1 MSGNAHQHVPGCHLR
16 TCCFPFKVTLEDKL
30 PFQLCLKQHQ
40 LGVCKT
46 RLCCSIMNLPPNL
59 PALRSEL
66 QGKMICQ
73 QSSLAMPPHSCHHPL
88 PSIAQCSCMS
98 SCCHPGDGDRDG
110 FPSAP
115 PGKSRCSAPPS
126 PLCRRQRGSSQ
137 GCAAP
142 RRAACLWALPQ
153 PSWLPRG
160 GTLLTCLPFLLV
172 FYKPWLLHVIRT
184 STSCP
189 LPCAERDSSTMGHDL
204 ERGLWAHLPPSHSAN
219 TSAGESRSSP
229 LKQDSPRVQ
238 PPPEQPAKRGW
249 WGEGKR

>member
-1 MSGNAHQHVPGCHLR
+1 MSGNTHQHVPGCHLR

-40 LGVCKT
+40 LCVCKT

-126 PLCRRQRGSSQ
+126 PLCRRQRQQPGLCRATPCRLPVGS
-137 GCAAP
+137 AA
-142 RRAACLWALPQ
+142 ALLASPGRHSSHLSAFS
-153 PSWLPRG
+153 PG
-160 GTLLTCLPFLLV
+160 FLQALA
-172 FYKPWLLHVIRT
+172 
-184 STSCP
+184 TSCNP
-189 LPCAERDSSTMGHDL
+189 HKYKLSPTMC
-204 ERGLWAHLPPSHSAN
+204 RKGLQHNGP
-219 TSAGESRSSP
+219 
-229 LKQDSPRVQ
+229 
-238 PPPEQPAKRGW
+238 
-249 WGEGKR
+249 